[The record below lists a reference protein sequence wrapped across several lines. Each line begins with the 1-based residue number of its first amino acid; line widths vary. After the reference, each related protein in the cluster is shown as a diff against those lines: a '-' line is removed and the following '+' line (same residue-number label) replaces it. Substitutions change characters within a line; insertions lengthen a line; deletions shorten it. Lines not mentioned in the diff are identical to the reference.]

1 MNYGLT
7 IRSEI
12 LKAMRILEG
21 KFGGDTFQLMA
32 IRRQVL
38 VQNSSLNVNSINT
51 HIVSAMCVNAPK
63 NHAIQYPD
71 LFRVGRGLYKL
82 NRS

>member
-1 MNYGLT
+1 MNNNLT
-7 IRSEI
+7 VRFEI
-12 LKAMRILEG
+12 LRAMRILEG
-21 KFGGDTFQLMA
+21 KLATDTFQLKA

-38 VQNSSLNVNSINT
+38 TQNSSLNVNSINT

-71 LFRVGRGLYKL
+71 LL
-82 NRS
+82 